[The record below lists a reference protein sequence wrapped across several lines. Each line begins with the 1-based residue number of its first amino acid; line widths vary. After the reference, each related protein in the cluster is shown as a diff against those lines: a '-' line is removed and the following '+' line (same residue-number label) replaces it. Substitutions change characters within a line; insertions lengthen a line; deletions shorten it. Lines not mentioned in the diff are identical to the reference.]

1 MKTNLDTLFKTSD
14 SMETTGIWM
23 TVSEDVGFLVKRFG
37 GYNTPKVKAATA
49 KYYKPY
55 ARLIENG
62 TIAPEKEKE
71 IMTKIFVESSLMD
84 WKGIEIDGKPAPF
97 SKEVATE
104 FLLSLPELAES
115 LLSYASDSKNYKED
129 LGNS

>member
-14 SMETTGIWM
+14 SMETSGIWM
-23 TVSEDVGFLVKRFG
+23 TISDDVGFLVKRFG
-37 GYNTPKVKAATA
+37 GYNSPKVKAATA

-62 TIAPEKEKE
+62 TLAMEKEKE

-84 WKGIEIDGKPAPF
+84 WKGVEIDGKLTPF
-97 SKEVATE
+97 SKEVAVE

-115 LLSYASDSKNYKED
+115 LISYASDSKNYKED